1 MKLHVAIGLI
11 LLLSACLWA
20 VIIRMPGKSYHGP
33 LPALTQRETR
43 LRDELRRH
51 VEKLAGEIGER
62 NLFRYDA
69 LTAAVEYLED
79 ELTAAGYEVR
89 RQPFEVIP
97 GVGGLAGEAAAGQ
110 ARTIHNL
117 EVEIPEIEILGAR
130 APREIIVIGAHYDSA
145 PGTPGAND
153 NGTGSAAVLA
163 LARAFAG
170 KTVGRTLR
178 FVLFVNEEPPYFQT
192 PAMGSLVYAKRCRER
207 GEQVAGMLSLET
219 MGYFSDDAGSQK
231 YPFPIGLFYPTT
243 GDFLGFVGDLS
254 SRSLVHRVIGSFRTA
269 AKFPSQGAS
278 PPRFITGVDWSDH
291 WSFWQ
296 AGYQGIMVTDTAP
309 FRYEHYHALD
319 DTPDKID
326 YDRLARVVAGLE
338 AVVGELASGE

>member
-1 MKLHVAIGLI
+1 MKLLAAIGLI
-11 LLLSACLWA
+11 VLLGACLWA
-20 VIIRMPGKSYHGP
+20 VIIRMPGQSYQGR
-33 LPALTQRETR
+33 LPALTEREIR

-97 GVGGLAGEAAAGQ
+97 AVGGLAAEAAAGQ
-110 ARTIHNL
+110 TRTVHNL
-117 EVEIPEIEILGAR
+117 EVEIRGGQ

-163 LARAFAG
+163 LARVFAG
-170 KTVGRTLR
+170 RTVGRTLR

-207 GEQVAGMLSLET
+207 GEQVAAMLSLET

-254 SRSLVHRVIGSFRTA
+254 SRSLVHRVIGSFRA
-269 AKFPSQGAS
+269 AAEFPSQGAC

-296 AGYQGIMVTDTAP
+296 AGYLGIMVTDTAL
-309 FRYEHYHALD
+309 FRYEHYHTAD

-338 AVVGELASGE
+338 AVVEDLASGE

>member
-1 MKLHVAIGLI
+1 MKLLVAIGLI
-11 LLLSACLWA
+11 LVLGACLWA
-20 VIIRMPGKSYHGP
+20 VIIRMPGKSYQGR
-33 LPALTQRETR
+33 LPAITQRETR

-69 LTAAVEYLED
+69 LTASVDYLEE

-89 RQPFEVIP
+89 RQPFEVVP
-97 GVGGLAGEAAAGQ
+97 GVGGLADEAAVQ
-110 ARTIHNL
+110 ARTVYNL
-117 EVEIPEIEILGAR
+117 EVEIPSAR

-170 KTVGRTLR
+170 RTVGRTVR

-192 PAMGSLVYAKRCRER
+192 AAMGSLVYAKRCQER

-219 MGYFSDDAGSQK
+219 MGYFSDEAGSQK

-243 GDFLGFVGDLS
+243 GDFIGVVGDVS
-254 SRSLVHRVIGSFRTA
+254 SRSLVHRVIGSFRGA

-278 PPRFITGVDWSDH
+278 PPSFITGVDWSDH

-296 AGYQGIMVTDTAP
+296 VGYPGVMVTDTAP
-309 FRYEHYHALD
+309 FRYEHYHTLD

-338 AVVGELASGE
+338 AVVGELASG